1 MANDFM
7 NMHISAFEITNIELP
22 NIDFRIVC
30 SKGTYIRSLAHD
42 FGKTL
47 NNGAHLSVLRRT
59 KIGDYLVEN
68 SLSIEGFET
77 KLETTSS

>member
-1 MANDFM
+1 M
-7 NMHISAFEITNIELP
+7 
-22 NIDFRIVC
+22 
-30 SKGTYIRSLAHD
+30 RSLEND

-47 NNGAHLSVLRRT
+47 NNGAHLSALRRT

-68 SLSIEGFET
+68 RLSIEGFET